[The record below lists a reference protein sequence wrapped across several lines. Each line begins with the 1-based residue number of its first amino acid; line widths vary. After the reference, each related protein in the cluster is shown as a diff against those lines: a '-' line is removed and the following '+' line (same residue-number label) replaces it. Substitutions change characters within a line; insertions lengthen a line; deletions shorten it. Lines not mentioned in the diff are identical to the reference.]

1 MEALLRINEVSTF
14 IKLLL
19 ATICGGLLGFERG
32 IKKRPAG
39 FRTYMLVC
47 LSSTMVMITNQY
59 IAELYSLS
67 DPTRMAAQVISGIGF
82 LGAGTIIV
90 TGRNKVKGLTTAA
103 GLWASACIGLTIGVG
118 YYFGALIGCLM
129 IFVVMSL
136 LHDVDNYILL
146 FRTEYSVYIE
156 FESITN
162 VSTFIEY
169 IKYHN
174 IKILDM
180 ELIRPSE
187 SLEEVTI
194 GIFTIKTNKKI
205 PYNEVKNILSKS
217 KGVCFVEEV

>member
-1 MEALLRINEVSTF
+1 MEALLELNEVSTF
-14 IKLLL
+14 VKLLL

-59 IAELYSLS
+59 IADLYGLA
-67 DPTRMAAQVISGIGF
+67 DPIRMAAQVISGIGF

-118 YYFGALIGCLM
+118 YYFGALIGCFM

-146 FRTEYSVYIE
+146 FRTEYNLYIE
-156 FESITN
+156 FESIAN
-162 VSTFIEY
+162 VSSFIEY

-187 SLEEVTI
+187 SSEEVTI
-194 GIFTIKTNKKI
+194 GMFTIKMNKKI
-205 PYNEVKNILSKS
+205 PYSEVKNILSKS